1 MNIDIETSISSTK
14 KKNAIDT
21 EYINTKLKQV
31 FGFSQLRPFQQQVVD
46 EVVKNNDL
54 LVIAMTGGGK
64 SLCYQLPAILSSGVT
79 VVISPLR
86 SLIEDQFSNLV
97 SYGIPS
103 VIIYG
108 DMDSSTRN
116 KVFIDMK
123 AETPKYSIVL
133 TTPETLEVNTQFK
146 LTLDELYQ
154 RNQLQRIVID
164 EAHCISLWGHDFRPS
179 YLKLSNIKKS
189 YPNVPYMALTAS
201 ATTKVQKDIKY
212 LLGMDDYKTIFNS
225 FYRPN
230 LHIEVK
236 KKDGNTTNQIKNVIK
251 NEYSDQCGIIYCLS
265 RKKCEDLSR
274 RLNDSGLNT
283 TFYHAGLENK
293 ERKQIQDKWKTNQV
307 KVIIATVA
315 FGMGIDKPDVRFVIH
330 SDLPKSIEGYY
341 QEIGR
346 AGRDGEV
353 SKCLIF
359 YSYQEKIIME
369 KMIRGNNQ
377 TNSKKEIEYQRF
389 QIQKLNEMVEYL
401 NDIVDCRHY
410 RLCNYFGENNIYHC
424 GKCDNC
430 TSNHLIEDTD
440 VTQEAL
446 AIVKSILTLNDQAT
460 RKNIKK
466 YVLGKWD
473 VYRKLP
479 GYGVISSDKTDMIE
493 RLIIYMVINKYI
505 KEELYREEDFWVD
518 RLRLYKKS
526 KLLLKD
532 NSSEIITLPTI
543 KRPRIERFFQTGK
556 NTIDMNDPLE
566 MMKAFDDSSSYEK
579 LHTSTTKINSPTTN
593 INSPKTNINSPK
605 TNITTATTN
614 INTLTTTNVNT
625 LTTTNINTPTTNI
638 DNYQLLENNFSDIY
652 QLFKEPKNQETIL
665 KQLGKITKK
674 KPTSPKKN
682 ISTISIDPEI
692 YLEIKTK
699 LLDYRKKKAEIF
711 PKVPAYCVINNKT
724 LDDLIH
730 QLPQTLDD
738 LKKIHGMGDKRIG
751 KYGKDI
757 IDILHN
763 YVENNTTSNTN
774 QTNNNDDE
782 ISNNDLQPKITIK
795 KPKKQEGGKDKIKTD
810 KISVDMFIEGN
821 TINEIS
827 QKRELNEQTIWNHII
842 SNLPND
848 KIDIKTLINDIQ
860 FNKIKEVCQNIEDP
874 SLSIKLI
881 KEQLPKEITYN
892 QIKLVMKLVL

>member
-1 MNIDIETSISSTK
+1 MIYNIIYSMMNIDIDTSISPKK

-21 EYINTKLKQV
+21 EYINNKLKDV

-86 SLIEDQFSNLV
+86 SLIEDQFANLV

-251 NEYSDQCGIIYCLS
+251 NEYKDQCGIIYCLS
-265 RKKCEDLSR
+265 RKKCEELSR

-283 TFYHAGLENK
+283 AFYHAGLENK
-293 ERKQIQDKWKTNQV
+293 ERKEIQDKWKTNQV

-440 VTQEAL
+440 VTQDAL
-446 AIVKSILTLNDQAT
+446 AIVNSILTLNDQAT
-460 RKNIKK
+460 RKNIKR

-473 VYRKLP
+473 VYRNLP

-532 NSSEIITLPTI
+532 NSTETIILPTI
-543 KRPRIERFFQTGK
+543 KRPRIESFFKTGK

-566 MMKAFDDSSSYEK
+566 MMKAFEDSNNEPQN
-579 LHTSTTKINSPTTN
+579 TSTTKINSPNTKINSPNTKINSPNTN
-593 INSPKTNINSPK
+593 INKS
-605 TNITTATTN
+605 TTK
-614 INTLTTTNVNT
+614 
-625 LTTTNINTPTTNI
+625 I
-638 DNYQLLENNFSDIY
+638 DNSDKNYLLLENYFSDIY

-674 KPTSPKKN
+674 KPASPEKN

-699 LLDYRKKKAEIF
+699 LLDYRKKKADIF

-724 LDDLIH
+724 VDDLIE

-757 IDILHN
+757 IEILQN
-763 YVENNTTSNTN
+763 YVEKDNTTNTN
-774 QTNNNDDE
+774 QINNNDE
-782 ISNNDLQPKITIK
+782 ITNTNTMELQPKITIK
-795 KPKKQEGGKDKIKTD
+795 KTKKQEGKKDKIKTD

-827 QKRELNEQTIWNHII
+827 QKRELNEPTIWNHII
-842 SNLPND
+842 SSLPND
-848 KIDIKTLINDIQ
+848 KIDIKTLISDIQ
-860 FNKIKEVCQNIEDP
+860 FNKIKEVCQKIEDP
-874 SLSIKLI
+874 SLSLKLI
-881 KEQLPKEITYN
+881 KEQLPEEITYN
-892 QIKLVMKLVL
+892 QIKLVMKLIL

>member
-1 MNIDIETSISSTK
+1 MNIDIDTSISPK
-14 KKNAIDT
+14 KKKAIDT
-21 EYINTKLKQV
+21 EYINTKLKDV

-46 EVVKNNDL
+46 EVVKNKDL

-123 AETPKYSIVL
+123 AEIPKYSIVL

-179 YLKLSNIKKS
+179 YLNLSNIKKL

-230 LHIEVK
+230 LHIEVH
-236 KKDGNTTNQIKNVIK
+236 KKDGNTTNQIKNVLK
-251 NEYSDQCGIIYCLS
+251 NEYRDQSGIIYCLS
-265 RKKCEDLSR
+265 RKKCEELSR

-283 TFYHAGLENK
+283 AFYHAGLENI
-293 ERKQIQDKWKTNQV
+293 ERKEIQDKWKTNQV

-446 AIVKSILTLNDQAT
+446 AIVNSILNLNDQAT
-460 RKNIKK
+460 RKNIKR

-473 VYRKLP
+473 VYRNLP

-526 KLLLKD
+526 KLLLKE
-532 NSSEIITLPTI
+532 NSTETIILPTI
-543 KRPRIERFFQTGK
+543 KRPKIESFFKTGK

-566 MMKAFDDSSSYEK
+566 MMKAFEDSNNEQQN
-579 LHTSTTKINSPTTN
+579 TSTTKINSPTTKINSPTTN
-593 INSPKTNINSPK
+593 IN
-605 TNITTATTN
+605 
-614 INTLTTTNVNT
+614 T
-625 LTTTNINTPTTNI
+625 LTTTNITTAPSNKNTSTTKI
-638 DNYQLLENNFSDIY
+638 DNYELLENYFSDIY

-674 KPTSPKKN
+674 KPASPKKN

-692 YLEIKTK
+692 HLEIKTK

-711 PKVPAYCVINNKT
+711 PKVPAYCILNNKT
-724 LDDLIH
+724 VDDLIE

-757 IDILHN
+757 IEILQN
-763 YVENNTTSNTN
+763 YVENNNTN
-774 QTNNNDDE
+774 QPNNDE
-782 ISNNDLQPKITIK
+782 ISNTNTMDHQPQKTIK
-795 KPKKQEGGKDKIKTD
+795 KTKKIEGKTDKIKTD
-810 KISVDMFIEGN
+810 KISVNMFIEGN

-827 QKRELNEQTIWNHII
+827 QKRELNQQTIWNHII

-848 KIDIKTLINDIQ
+848 KIDIKTLISDIQ
-860 FNKIKEVCQNIEDP
+860 FNEIKEICKKIEDP
-874 SLSIKLI
+874 SVSLKLI
-881 KEQLPKEITYN
+881 KEQLSPKITYN
-892 QIKLVMKLVL
+892 QIKLVMKLIL

>member
-1 MNIDIETSISSTK
+1 MMNIDIESSISPTT

-251 NEYSDQCGIIYCLS
+251 NEYRDQCGIIYCLS

-353 SKCLIF
+353 SKCTIF

-410 RLCNYFGENNIYHC
+410 RLCNYFGENNTYQC
-424 GKCDNC
+424 GNCDNC

-440 VTQEAL
+440 VTQDAL
-446 AIVKSILTLNDQAT
+446 AIVNSILTLNDQAT
-460 RKNIKK
+460 RKNIKR

-473 VYRKLP
+473 VYRNLP

-566 MMKAFDDSSSYEK
+566 MMKAFEDSSSYEK
-579 LHTSTTKINSPTTN
+579 LHTTTSKIKFPITKIKSPITKINSPNTK
-593 INSPKTNINSPK
+593 INTPT
-605 TNITTATTN
+605 TNITTP
-614 INTLTTTNVNT
+614 
-625 LTTTNINTPTTNI
+625 TTNINTPTTNI
-638 DNYQLLENNFSDIY
+638 DNYQLLENHFSDIY

-724 LDDLIH
+724 LDDLIE

-738 LKKIHGMGDKRIG
+738 LKKIHGMGDKRIS

-757 IDILHN
+757 IEILQN
-763 YVENNTTSNTN
+763 YVEKDNTTNTN
-774 QTNNNDDE
+774 QTNQTNNDDE

-795 KPKKQEGGKDKIKTD
+795 KTKKQEGKKDKIKTD

-860 FNKIKEVCQNIEDP
+860 FNKIKEVCQKIEDP
-874 SLSIKLI
+874 SISIKLI

>member
-1 MNIDIETSISSTK
+1 MNIDIDTSISPKK

-21 EYINTKLKQV
+21 EYINNKLKDV

-86 SLIEDQFSNLV
+86 SLIEDQFANLV

-251 NEYSDQCGIIYCLS
+251 NEYKDQCGIIYCLS
-265 RKKCEDLSR
+265 RKKCEELSR

-283 TFYHAGLENK
+283 AFYHAGLENK
-293 ERKQIQDKWKTNQV
+293 ERKEIQDKWKTNQV

-440 VTQEAL
+440 VTQDAL
-446 AIVKSILTLNDQAT
+446 AIVNSILTLNDQAT
-460 RKNIKK
+460 RKNIKR

-473 VYRKLP
+473 VYRNLP

-532 NSSEIITLPTI
+532 NSTETIILPTI
-543 KRPRIERFFQTGK
+543 KRPRIESFFKTGK

-566 MMKAFDDSSSYEK
+566 MMKAFEDSNNEPQN
-579 LHTSTTKINSPTTN
+579 TSTTKINSPNTKINSPNTKINSPNTN
-593 INSPKTNINSPK
+593 INKS
-605 TNITTATTN
+605 TTK
-614 INTLTTTNVNT
+614 
-625 LTTTNINTPTTNI
+625 I
-638 DNYQLLENNFSDIY
+638 DNSDKNYLLLENYFSDIY

-674 KPTSPKKN
+674 KPASPEKN

-699 LLDYRKKKAEIF
+699 LLDYRKKKADIF

-724 LDDLIH
+724 VDDLIE

-757 IDILHN
+757 IEILQN
-763 YVENNTTSNTN
+763 YVEKDNTTNTN
-774 QTNNNDDE
+774 QINNNDE
-782 ISNNDLQPKITIK
+782 ITNTNTMELQPKITIK
-795 KPKKQEGGKDKIKTD
+795 KTKKQEGKKDKIKTD

-827 QKRELNEQTIWNHII
+827 QKRELNEPTIWNHII
-842 SNLPND
+842 SSLPND
-848 KIDIKTLINDIQ
+848 KIDIKTLISDIQ
-860 FNKIKEVCQNIEDP
+860 FNKIKEVCQKIEDP
-874 SLSIKLI
+874 SLSLKLI
-881 KEQLPKEITYN
+881 KEQLPEEITYN
-892 QIKLVMKLVL
+892 QIKLVMKLIL